1 MKYFRMSWDE
11 IVYQRS
17 VANIIMLLATIP
29 DYSEEKKDN
38 NIIKLENP
46 NDLDKIINAHTK

>member
-46 NDLDKIINAHTK
+46 NDLDKIIGAHT